1 MPPAGDRACRR
12 ARLSPGR
19 IARTNMQPPPDAHPH
34 APAGTQHDSITRLLA
49 SAEAGQADAWH
60 RIYDLLYDD
69 LHRIARS
76 QIRRQAGSVLSPTSL
91 VSETWLKLA
100 GAELDV
106 GNRHHLTMLIARAMR
121 FVLLDEAR
129 RVLADKRQAGAGTV
143 VLDEEIAQPGA
154 RDRLEQLLALD
165 QALDG
170 LACLDERL
178 ARVVELRYFGGLT
191 EEEVAGMLSLNVR
204 TIRRDWRRARAY
216 LLDRLGEGA
225 RDIAI

>member
-1 MPPAGDRACRR
+1 
-12 ARLSPGR
+12 
-19 IARTNMQPPPDAHPH
+19 MQPSSNAKDMPAAPGPASPPDGAN
-34 APAGTQHDSITRLLA
+34 GDSITRLLA
-49 SAEAGQADAWH
+49 SAEDGQADAWH

-76 QIRRQAGSVLSPTSL
+76 QIRRQSGSGLSPTSL

-106 GNRHHLTMLIARAMR
+106 SGRRHLTSLVARAMR

-129 RVLADKRQAGAGTV
+129 RVLAGKRLAVAGTTA
-143 VLDEEIAQPGA
+143 LDEGIVEPGA
-154 RDRLEQLLALD
+154 QERLEQLLALD

-170 LACLDERL
+170 LAALDARL

-191 EEEVAGMLSLNVR
+191 EEEVAATLDLNVR

-216 LLDRLGEGA
+216 LLDRLGEGG

>member
-1 MPPAGDRACRR
+1 MPPANA
-12 ARLSPGR
+12 
-19 IARTNMQPPPDAHPH
+19 PH
-34 APAGTQHDSITRLLA
+34 MPAGADGDSITRLLA
-49 SAEAGQADAWH
+49 SAEDGQADAWH

-76 QIRRQAGSVLSPTSL
+76 QLRRQAGSGLSPTSL

-106 GNRHHLTMLIARAMR
+106 SGRRHLTALIARAMR

-129 RVLADKRQAGAGTV
+129 RVLAEKRQAGAGTT
-143 VLDEEIAQPGA
+143 VLDEDIAEPQLQA
-154 RDRLEQLLALD
+154 DRLEQLLALD

-170 LACLDERL
+170 LAGLDERL

-191 EEEVAGMLSLNVR
+191 EEEVAGTLDLNVR

-216 LLDRLGEGA
+216 LLDRLGEGG

>member
-1 MPPAGDRACRR
+1 
-12 ARLSPGR
+12 
-19 IARTNMQPPPDAHPH
+19 MQPPANAPH
-34 APAGTQHDSITRLLA
+34 TPAGADGDSITRLLA
-49 SAEAGQADAWH
+49 SAGAGQADAWH

-76 QIRRQAGSVLSPTSL
+76 QIRRQAGSGLSPTSL

-106 GNRHHLTMLIARAMR
+106 GGRRHLTSLIARAMR

-129 RVLADKRQAGAGTV
+129 RVLAEKRQAGAGLTA
-143 VLDEEIAQPGA
+143 LDEDIAEPQVQA
-154 RDRLEQLLALD
+154 DRLEQLLALD

-170 LACLDERL
+170 LAGLDERL

-191 EEEVAGMLSLNVR
+191 EEEVAGTLDLNVR

-216 LLDRLGEGA
+216 LLDRLGEGG